1 MQPPMAPPP
10 PPAAAPA
17 SNDKTTLF
25 GVLGIV
31 FAFCCG
37 PLGIVFGVLSMNA
50 AKKVGKP
57 QTLGIVAIVLGV
69 LSIIGGIVYQVAL
82 RN

>member
-10 PPAAAPA
+10 AAAPA
-17 SNDKTTLF
+17 KDNTTLF

-31 FAFCCG
+31 LGLICCG
-37 PLGIVFGVLSMNA
+37 PAGIVLGILSMQS

-57 QTLGIVAIVLGV
+57 QTLGIVAIVASV
-69 LSIIGGIVYQVAL
+69 VGIVINIAYLAN
-82 RN
+82 R

>member
-17 SNDKTTLF
+17 SSDKTTLW
-25 GVLGIV
+25 GVLGIIIGLI
-31 FAFCCG
+31 CCG
-37 PLGIVFGVLSMNA
+37 PVGIVFGVLSILE

-57 QTLGIVAIVLGV
+57 QTLGIIAIVLSV
-69 LSIIGGIVYQVAL
+69 LNIVGGIAYYAA
-82 RN
+82 R

>member
-17 SNDKTTLF
+17 KDNSTLL

-31 FAFCCG
+31 LGLICCG
-37 PLGIVFGVLSMNA
+37 PVGIVLGIFSMLQ

-57 QTLGIVAIVLGV
+57 QTLGIIAIVAGV
-69 LSIIGGIVYQVAL
+69 LNIILSGVYYAN
-82 RN
+82 R